1 MISNKSRVRRMLKI
15 LLAIITLPAITIIPI
30 YQSSDPLSTPTNPN
44 FVSEFN
50 LNNKFITPVQIQN
63 TNQLNSNSTIFSA
76 NFQSSYQSTFEQW
89 LRDGQS
95 YHQTGKSIPQLI
107 EFYAQK
113 QLGIPYVAGL
123 LEIPKLETLILT
135 LEGSDCVLFV
145 EHSLALTLTT
155 LQNST
160 SYSDL
165 SKNIALLRYQN
176 GQVDGY
182 ASRLHYFS
190 DWLKTNQDKGIVD
203 ILHINNSSLPLL
215 DPVNFMTKNRA
226 AYRQLT
232 ESDSLFQLMQERE
245 AFLQSSHIRYI
256 PEHRILEFEQSFQTG
271 DILSFVSIVNGLD
284 IAHTAL
290 VVKEGDRVGF
300 YHASTTGK
308 VIKEPKTLYNY
319 TMDRRNVL
327 GIIVARLAGPTQ

>member
-1 MISNKSRVRRMLKI
+1 MIKTTI
-15 LLAIITLPAITIIPI
+15 AIIAIFTFSILPHSKFATA
-30 YQSSDPLSTPTNPN
+30 QTSD
-44 FVSEFN
+44 
-50 LNNKFITPVQIQN
+50 K
-63 TNQLNSNSTIFSA
+63 A
-76 NFQSSYQSTFEQW
+76 TFEQW
-89 LRDGQS
+89 LVEGQS
-95 YHQTGKSIPQLI
+95 YHQAGKTIPQLI

-113 QLGIPYVAGL
+113 QLGIPYKAGL
-123 LEIPKLETLILT
+123 LEVPKLETLIVT

-190 DWLKTNQDKGIVD
+190 DWLKTNQEKGILD
-203 ILHINNSSLPLL
+203 ILHKNNSSLPFL

-226 AYRQLT
+226 AYRQL
-232 ESDSLFQLMQERE
+232 ESDSLYQLMQERE
-245 AFLQSSHIRYI
+245 AFLRSSQIRYI
-256 PEHRILEFEQSFQTG
+256 PEHRIPDFEQSFQTG
-271 DILSFVSIVNGLD
+271 DILSFVSTINGLD

-290 VVKEGDRVGF
+290 IVKEGDRVGF

-308 VIKEPKTLYNY
+308 VIKEPKTLYDY
-319 TMDRRNVL
+319 TMGRRNVQ
-327 GIIVARLAGPTQ
+327 GIIVARLASPTK